1 MHCQCASLLRPSVVV
16 CLIGSREMTRM
27 TGILRKPAWTA
38 CLDVPALVYG
48 GVPVLLPALC
58 PRVWFKQVATCD
70 LAGHCLRCSGIL
82 KKMIK
87 TLAIALSTSST
98 SSFVRRRMDHA
109 PLLAEHVCR
118 CIHIDAPVRRHAV
131 AVLAWSSTASLAQG
145 FRGGGNRDRNRPCP
159 RSVKRDQCRRSP
171 SLAD

>member
-1 MHCQCASLLRPSVVV
+1 
-16 CLIGSREMTRM
+16 M

-48 GVPVLLPALC
+48 GVSVLLPALC

-87 TLAIALSTSST
+87 TLAIAFYTSS
-98 SSFVRRRMDHA
+98 M
-109 PLLAEHVCR
+109 PLYWQNTCAG
-118 CIHIDAPVRRHAV
+118 A
-131 AVLAWSSTASLAQG
+131 
-145 FRGGGNRDRNRPCP
+145 FM
-159 RSVKRDQCRRSP
+159 
-171 SLAD
+171 